1 MFKNAL
7 ITEGYTLIELV
18 ATMAIA
24 GTLLA
29 LAIPSFNATL
39 TSSRLTS
46 YANDFVSALNLARSE
61 AVRRGIAVTVSKK
74 GTLPDWGK
82 EGWTV
87 FVDIN
92 GNGINNSLD
101 NLCSTSTIGAATE
114 DCILRAYP
122 PLTTGYSLTT
132 TDNNAV
138 VYLPSGLI
146 TAQNEKSFTLCS
158 GITSKSII
166 ITIVGRAYISS
177 GVVTVES
184 C

>member
-122 PLTTGYSLTT
+122 PLTTGYTLT

-146 TAQNEKSFTLCS
+146 TASNEKLFTLCS

-177 GVVTVES
+177 GY